1 MLGIDTNVLV
11 RLLMRDDAEQ
21 FARAQELIRRESD
34 AKRPVLISL
43 LVMLETE
50 WVLRSCYKLSKGDIL
65 ATFDRLLN
73 SRTVCFEDESTVVGA
88 VFIWR
93 DAPTQLA
100 DCLIGLRYRE
110 LKCRATGSFDTGALD
125 LPWFVSV

>member
-50 WVLRSCYKLSKGDIL
+50 WVLRSCYKLSKNDIL
-65 ATFDRLLN
+65 ATR
-73 SRTVCFEDESTVVGA
+73 STCRGS
-88 VFIWR
+88 
-93 DAPTQLA
+93 
-100 DCLIGLRYRE
+100 CRYDGRSVRNRVRE
-110 LKCRATGSFDTGALD
+110 GPCVAR
-125 LPWFVSV
+125 